1 MNSVCVFCGS
11 SDRISS
17 DYLAAAYAMG
27 VAIAGRGLRLVYGAG
42 STGLMG
48 AVAEGALSGGAEVV
62 GVIPELFHNPTLAH
76 FGLTKLEVTPDMHA
90 RKARMYSLADAF
102 VALPGG
108 LGTMDELFESLTWA
122 QIGLHRK
129 AVGLL
134 NVNGYF
140 DHLLAFLG
148 RVQVDG
154 FIYQEHAELI
164 RTHAEPDALLTALA
178 SYEPP
183 DGLEKWVAR

>member
-11 SDRISS
+11 SDRIAKE
-17 DYLAAAYAMG
+17 YLDAAHAMG
-27 VAIAGRGLRLVYGAG
+27 LAIASRGMRLVYGAG

-62 GVIPELFHNPTLAH
+62 GVIPEMFHNPTLAH
-76 FGLTKLEVTPDMHA
+76 FGLTRLEVTADMHT
-90 RKARMYSLADAF
+90 RKARMYELSDAF
-102 VALPGG
+102 IALPGG

-140 DHLLAFLG
+140 EHLLTFL
-148 RVQVDG
+148 
-154 FIYQEHAELI
+154 
-164 RTHAEPDALLTALA
+164 
-178 SYEPP
+178 
-183 DGLEKWVAR
+183 AR